1 MPGLRVHGARFRG
14 GNEPCVHRFDCPVGG
29 PFCAAS
35 CRVVCTHSL
44 PQETSAGR
52 NLITLFRTVN
62 NFAHFFF
69 RQVGMASPSP
79 VFEARGRTTTTIA
92 ARSPTRQ
99 RAFRK
104 WLFFR
109 GLRIRID
116 VRTHSMARSHR
127 CIEASGSGRRRHA
140 RHPEKI
146 FGRHPRFASHK
157 PDLREIARSPTTI
170 RSTRTRRIGRRGDT
184 FAMHSMPFVV
194 RPLRDE
200 RTTRGGS
207 NDGVERVGHRHS
219 KTRASSIDDAALT
232 GPSRPATR
240 PAPSEKKP
248 AARGGRF
255 R

>member
-1 MPGLRVHGARFRG
+1 
-14 GNEPCVHRFDCPVGG
+14 
-29 PFCAAS
+29 
-35 CRVVCTHSL
+35 
-44 PQETSAGR
+44 
-52 NLITLFRTVN
+52 
-62 NFAHFFF
+62 
-69 RQVGMASPSP
+69 MASPSP
-79 VFEARGRTTTTIA
+79 VCEARGRTTTTIA

-184 FAMHSMPFVV
+184 FAMHSMPFVRFATNAPPEEV
-194 RPLRDE
+194 R
-200 RTTRGGS
+200 TMAS
-207 NDGVERVGHRHS
+207 NVSAIAIR
-219 KTRASSIDDAALT
+219 
-232 GPSRPATR
+232 RPAHRRSTTPR
-240 PAPSEKKP
+240 SPDRHVPQHALRRAKKKP